1 MTVRFVLPEPI
12 WAGDLVREPEPDRYW
27 IVPGMA
33 ERGDRCIVTGGE
45 GEGKSTL
52 LRQWAFMVASGIHPL
67 TLEPILPVRTMLLD
81 LENSKEQIK
90 LELKKIAEYSELP
103 VPEEPWLLVANMP
116 NGLNLPADEYE
127 TALSELLAQYQ
138 PDIIFG
144 GPLYKMAD
152 LSLADENASKG
163 LASALDRLRGAHH
176 FALFLEAHQV
186 NESMAFDS
194 KKQQFVRSRP
204 PRPFGSSLWRR
215 WPEFGLCLFTDGT
228 LVHWRQDRRA
238 REWPKKL
245 QREGETW
252 LWEPDTGNC
261 PQCGNPRPEGKVLYC
276 SDKCR
281 NSAKVRRHRQRE
293 SKPASSLLDQLDADL
308 KVALQSSDV

>member
-12 WAGDLVREPEPDRYW
+12 WAGELIREPEPDRYW
-27 IVPGMA
+27 VIPNQF

-52 LRQWAFMVASGIHPL
+52 LRQWAFMAASGIHPL
-67 TLEPILPVRTMLLD
+67 TLQPMPRVRTMILD
-81 LENSKEQIK
+81 LENSREQIK
-90 LELKKIAEYSELP
+90 AELLKIAEYSELP
-103 VPEEPWLLVANMP
+103 VPEEPWLLVASLP
-116 NGLNLPADEYE
+116 NGLNLPSAEYE
-127 TALSELLAQYQ
+127 TALSELLETYH
-138 PDIIFG
+138 PDLILG

-152 LSLADENASKG
+152 LSLADENTSKQ
-163 LASALDRLRGAHH
+163 LSTALDRLRSAHH
-176 FALFLEAHQV
+176 FALVLEAHQV
-186 NESMAFDS
+186 NESTAYDM
-194 KKQQFVRSRP
+194 KKGQFVRSRP

-245 QREGETW
+245 QREGESW

-261 PQCGNPRPEGKVLYC
+261 PQCGETRPEGKIIYC

-281 NSAKVRRHRQRE
+281 NSAKVKRHRQRE
-293 SKPASSLLDQLDADL
+293 TKPSVSLLDQIDADL
-308 KVALQSSDV
+308 AAARNRDK